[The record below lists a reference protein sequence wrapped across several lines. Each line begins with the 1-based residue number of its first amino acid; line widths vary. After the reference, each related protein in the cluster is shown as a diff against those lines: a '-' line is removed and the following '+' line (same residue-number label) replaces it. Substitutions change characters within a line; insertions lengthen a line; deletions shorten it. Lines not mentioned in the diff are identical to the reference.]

1 MKYPY
6 AVRNLADPDATMRL
20 AAHTEYLDRRAA
32 PHHAG
37 RSVARVRGRLCCWL
51 GLPVVAALAV
61 KAAPLA
67 AQEVQRQ
74 NVYRYVLDVEPPEPA
89 GFVPLDLGTRR
100 VYRATGPKPIA
111 AAVLASAAT
120 GDSVGLAASL
130 EFSPYYLLGGGTR
143 TLASYRDNSVAG
155 RLRRIVTKTLIG
167 VAVAHDPSLPGATR
181 LGLALRAT
189 FHDPHDVTSGYY
201 GLAERVDSALAAHDV
216 HPAAEVDDVTGLGV
230 DLAPIFADARRA
242 ARARCCVQVSGGYG
256 FAALAQ
262 GGRLAG
268 DSIGPLRHTLWV
280 SAQWTLSPKLDLLV
294 LLQGTNAFRSD
305 WHQRL
310 GVAFER
316 KASRVDLLGELYF
329 DSEFQRLYPGLTVE
343 AAVAHGLA
351 LDAGILAESGGA
363 DASPR
368 LRSALMLRWMLAHAR

>member
-1 MKYPY
+1 
-6 AVRNLADPDATMRL
+6 
-20 AAHTEYLDRRAA
+20 
-32 PHHAG
+32 
-37 RSVARVRGRLCCWL
+37 
-51 GLPVVAALAV
+51 
-61 KAAPLA
+61 
-67 AQEVQRQ
+67 
-74 NVYRYVLDVEPPEPA
+74 
-89 GFVPLDLGTRR
+89 
-100 VYRATGPKPIA
+100 
-111 AAVLASAAT
+111 
-120 GDSVGLAASL
+120 
-130 EFSPYYLLGGGTR
+130 
-143 TLASYRDNSVAG
+143 
-155 RLRRIVTKTLIG
+155 VTKTLIG

-189 FHDPHDVTSGYY
+189 FHDPHDVTSSYY
-201 GLAERVDSALAAHDV
+201 GLAERVDSALAAHDIQ
-216 HPAAEVDDVTGLGV
+216 PASEADDVTGLGV
-230 DLAPIFADARRA
+230 DLSPIFADARRA

-268 DSIGPLRHTLWV
+268 DSIGPLRHTLWI
-280 SAQWTLSPKLDLLV
+280 SAQWTLSPKLDVLV
-294 LLQGTNAFRSD
+294 LIQGTDMFRSS

-316 KASRVDLLGELYF
+316 KASLVDLLGELYF
-329 DSEFQRLYPGLTVE
+329 DSEFQRLYPGLTIE